1 MAISAADIAA
11 GRVLP
16 RTLAGATVLQIIES
30 LRDSPSARATVGV
43 AHALVRAGARTI
55 VAGEQGSLVREL
67 RSFGGEWLPFASSA
81 VGPIK
86 RRREAEMLE
95 KLVGA
100 ERVDIVH
107 AKTARAARSALP
119 AREHNTVWLVTELPD
134 LPRSRMR
141 WAAFRLRALSRGDR
155 IIARSLFNAGPLL
168 DRYRIPEARVT
179 VIPRSIDTSVF
190 NAAAV
195 QPVRAAALR
204 HAWGIPS
211 GVRVVLVPGRV
222 APWAG
227 QMMLVEAARRLVASN
242 LRGVTFVLAGDD
254 QRHRRYARA
263 IMRRA
268 QEEGVETLFRLVGHC
283 EDMAAAYAAA
293 DIVVVP
299 YLVSP
304 VYGRVVAE
312 AQAMARPVIA
322 SSAGTLPENLL
333 APPRMPNELRTG
345 WVVQPG
351 EASELARALA
361 TALSLDAAAYR
372 ALAAR
377 ARQFGEFMFAPERA
391 VAATLELY
399 KSLLEAER

>member
-1 MAISAADIAA
+1 
-11 GRVLP
+11 
-16 RTLAGATVLQIIES
+16 
-30 LRDSPSARATVGV
+30 
-43 AHALVRAGARTI
+43 
-55 VAGEQGSLVREL
+55 
-67 RSFGGEWLPFASSA
+67 
-81 VGPIK
+81 
-86 RRREAEMLE
+86 
-95 KLVGA
+95 
-100 ERVDIVH
+100 
-107 AKTARAARSALP
+107 
-119 AREHNTVWLVTELPD
+119 
-134 LPRSRMR
+134 
-141 WAAFRLRALSRGDR
+141 
-155 IIARSLFNAGPLL
+155 
-168 DRYRIPEARVT
+168 
-179 VIPRSIDTSVF
+179 
-190 NAAAV
+190 
-195 QPVRAAALR
+195 
-204 HAWGIPS
+204 
-211 GVRVVLVPGRV
+211 VLVPGRV